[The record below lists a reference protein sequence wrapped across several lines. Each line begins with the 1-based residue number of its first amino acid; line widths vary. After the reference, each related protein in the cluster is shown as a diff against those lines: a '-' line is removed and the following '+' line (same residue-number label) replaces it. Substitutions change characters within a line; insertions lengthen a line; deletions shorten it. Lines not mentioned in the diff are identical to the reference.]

1 MNSPVG
7 PTPEVPVD
15 GPPAEGESSV
25 VTKRSKKKLLAI
37 AGSIILVIAICIA
50 GGAAYV
56 NHRNAVAAKEAQA
69 SAAEEKRV
77 AEKNAK
83 QQADVAK
90 ENQALANAQLEAR
103 TGKVGDVKENAGIRM
118 KLVSSGDVET
128 IGYDTCGEGCSNG
141 IYAAKQPDSG
151 TKYWVA
157 NVEITNTGK
166 QPIDISCSYPVAISA
181 LDSSQQQYSPIENLY
196 QVQGNP
202 ACNADL
208 QPGMTSKVSYPF
220 QIPSDTHIV
229 GFSWY
234 GVDLTGST
242 TPDPN
247 YFVTD
252 ENYKLSAQ

>member
-1 MNSPVG
+1 MSGFVNPA
-7 PTPEVPVD
+7 PWVPKAGTEAD
-15 GPPAEGESSV
+15 GAA
-25 VTKRSKKKLLAI
+25 VTKKSRMK
-37 AGSIILVIAICIA
+37 ILVIVGIVVLIVAICV
-50 GGAAYV
+50 GGGFGYV

-103 TGKVGDVKENAGIRM
+103 TGKVGDVRENTGIRM
-118 KLVSSGDVET
+118 KLVSFGDVAT

-141 IYAAKQPDSG
+141 IYAAKQPDNG

-157 NVEITNTGK
+157 NVEITNTSK

-229 GFSWY
+229 GISWY
-234 GVDLTGST
+234 GVDLNAST
-242 TPDPN
+242 APEPN
-247 YFVTD
+247 YFITD
-252 ENYKLSAQ
+252 NNYTLSAQ